1 MLIFLLT
8 LTSLLAPHPPI
19 KKTTLT
25 VEAQNIRDL
34 KGQVRFGLFASENG
48 FPDKAR
54 PMQAKSVGATGR
66 TVQATFEVEPGTYA
80 LAIYH
85 DLNSNDK
92 IDKKMF
98 GIPTEPYGF
107 SNNVRPR
114 MSAPSYDDCKV
125 VVGEAGKTISI
136 QLK

>member
-1 MLIFLLT
+1 M
-8 LTSLLAPHPPI
+8 
-19 KKTTLT
+19 
-25 VEAQNIRDL
+25 
-34 KGQVRFGLFASENG
+34 RFGLFTSENG
-48 FPDKAR
+48 FPDKAK
-54 PMQAKSVGATGR
+54 PAQAKSIGATGR
-66 TVQATFEVEPGTYA
+66 TVQATFEVDPGTYA

-85 DLNSNDK
+85 DVNGNDK